1 MKNTTQLLALGLIL
15 FLGACTATEGNFLDK
30 IKGKTA
36 YEDATT
42 QDDTTKIGIFS
53 SDGRTFTFPD
63 DPDVLTFVKASDENN
78 GEYKLSDGTLLT
90 FTTSDGKT
98 GSTSS
103 KDGSPTKLW
112 FK

>member
-36 YEDATT
+36 YEQATYETKYGTFDADGKKFILNDATE
-42 QDDTTKIGIFS
+42 GN
-53 SDGRTFTFPD
+53 P
-63 DPDVLTFVKASDENN
+63 VLTFVKATDENN
-78 GEYKLSDGTLLT
+78 GEYKDPDGSLIT

-98 GSTSS
+98 GSAPEAGGLT
-103 KDGSPTKLW
+103 TKLW